1 MGQSISNTGTASWG
15 SPYQRGVARKTLH
28 TIAAQSAWGCRKDNF
43 RNRYSTVRWN
53 CRRFRSRHTN
63 SSNVGSPKCRFGIGP
78 QYIIYRMRLP
88 GENVFWNRRIII
100 DRFGLLGHRFWGH
113 WTSHFLGL
121 LEHHFWGRW
130 TSSSPLGICRNITS
144 SLDNIAVWT
153 WRPLFLASLHHHYC
167 IARRTSSFS
176 GGAPTFR

>member
-113 WTSHFLGL
+113 WTITLFRAAGTPLLGSL
-121 LEHHFWGRW
+121 EIFIAFKTASEHH
-130 TSSSPLGICRNITS
+130 
-144 SLDNIAVWT
+144 VW
-153 WRPLFLASLHHHYC
+153 
-167 IARRTSSFS
+167 RR
-176 GGAPTFR
+176 